1 MDSEFVLNLK
11 EISLEI
17 VIIALLVF
25 GLTMLIKWPIKRV
38 TAKFDDNKR
47 KAINTVIVFIP
58 MVLSLLFN
66 ALYFGIFKGQ
76 WFSTQAFDGMVSSYV
91 LAVTIYAVFTRI
103 IILVKGA
110 KTKSSESSLS
120 KETISYIKKNA
131 KTLSKALKL
140 DEQELEKI
148 VSKVESLV
156 KLRDEITSNIML
168 QDIPETENLEKQI
181 KELNT
186 QKNDILDKISK
197 NQSEL
202 EKLQSSIKK
211 EKN

>member
-17 VIIALLVF
+17 VAIALLVF
-25 GLTMLIKWPIKRV
+25 GLTMLIKWPIKKL
-38 TAKFDDNKR
+38 TAKYDENKR
-47 KAINTVIVFIP
+47 RAINTVIVFIP
-58 MVLSLLFN
+58 MFLSLLFN
-66 ALYFGIFKGQ
+66 ALYFGIFKAQ
-76 WFSTQAFDGMVSSYV
+76 WFSTQAFDSMVSSYV
-91 LAVTIYAVFTRI
+91 LAVTIYAVYTRI
-103 IILVKGA
+103 VILIKGS
-110 KTKSSESSLS
+110 KGQSTESNLS

-131 KTLSKALKL
+131 KTLSKTLKL

-148 VSKVESLV
+148 VLKVESLV
-156 KLRDEITSNIML
+156 KLRDELTSNIML

-202 EKLQSSIKK
+202 QKLQNSIKK